1 MGSVCIAFLILVN
14 PFLFG
19 RVFWGSDVITLF
31 FILLSASYLLKKKTC
46 FSLKISPIKLFLLS
60 LVSLYYIS
68 TTIIR
73 LSVSQGFGDLS
84 LHFYQYLSILILLA
98 LRVDHRN
105 LDMFYKGICIA
116 LVWHVWTIIPQLPL
130 NGFLSS
136 KLSSLTAYTL
146 GEYSIG
152 GLSRR
157 ATGFFTAPGY
167 LSLFASSSFACG
179 VLMCMSKINK
189 LNMSILALSCIAGF
203 GSFSRTFM
211 VIFILIAIYIFV
223 VSKFKHKVLYG
234 AILLLLGGYF
244 TSTTIFKDYF
254 GFVGERLTQSTDF
267 SSNDRIAGETG
278 VLMALDAIIQEPF
291 TGSAISPDGGDIK
304 ASVDGKIIRP
314 HFGILA
320 IISFY
325 GIVVSLTLILP
336 MLFALF
342 KSFALLISSDDVEK
356 PVMAAFLAAFLVCI
370 AEPLI
375 DTNLIVV
382 FMVYSL
388 LLSSKFYK
396 NRSFSSD
403 FNH

>member
-1 MGSVCIAFLILVN
+1 MGSVCIAFLFFVN

-19 RVFWGSDVITLF
+19 RVFWGSDLITLA
-31 FILLSASYLLKKKTC
+31 FIFSSGFYLIKKNAC
-46 FSLKISPIKLFLLS
+46 FSQKISPLKLSLLLLLS
-60 LVSLYYIS
+60 LYFIT

-73 LSVSQGFGDLS
+73 LRIGQGFGDLS

-98 LRVDHRN
+98 LRADDRN
-105 LDMFYKGICIA
+105 LEMFYKAICIA
-116 LVWHVWTIIPQLPL
+116 LLWHVWTIIPQLPL
-130 NGFLSS
+130 NSFLSS
-136 KLSSLTAYTL
+136 KLSSLTAYTI

-167 LSLFASSSFACG
+167 LSLFASSSLAIG
-179 VLMCMSKINK
+179 VLLCMSKVNK
-189 LNMSILALSCIAGF
+189 LNISILVLSCIAGF

-211 VIFILIAIYIFV
+211 VIFILIVIYIFL
-223 VSKFKHKVLYG
+223 VSRFKHKVFYG
-234 AILLLLGGYF
+234 AILLLLGSYF

-267 SSNDRIAGETG
+267 SSNDRITGETG
-278 VLMALDAIIQEPF
+278 VLMVLEAIAQKPI
-291 TGSAISPDGGDIK
+291 TGSAISPDGGDIQ
-304 ASVDGKIIRP
+304 ASVDGKVIRP

-325 GIVVSLTLILP
+325 GIVVSLTLVIP

-342 KSFALLISSDDVEK
+342 KSFTILISNKDTKK
-356 PVMAAFLAAFLVCI
+356 PVTAAFLAAFLVCI

-375 DTNLIVV
+375 DTNLTVI
-382 FMVYSL
+382 FMVFSL

>member
-1 MGSVCIAFLILVN
+1 MGGVCIAFLYFTN

-19 RVFWGSDVITLF
+19 RVFWGSDLITLALIF
-31 FILLSASYLLKKKTC
+31 SSALFLLKNNAC
-46 FSLKISPIKLFLLS
+46 FSQKISPLKLSLLLS
-60 LVSLYYIS
+60 LSLYFIT

-73 LSVSQGFGDLS
+73 LRVGQDFGDLS
-84 LHFYQYLSILILLA
+84 LHFYQYLSVLILLA
-98 LRVDHRN
+98 LRIDHRN
-105 LDMFYKGICIA
+105 LEIFYKAICIA
-116 LVWHVWTIIPQLPL
+116 LLWHVWTIIPQLPL

-136 KLSSLTAYTL
+136 KLSSQTAYAV

-167 LSLFASSSFACG
+167 LSLFASSSLAIG
-179 VLMCMSKINK
+179 VLLCISKVNK
-189 LNMSILALSCIAGF
+189 LNTSILILSCMAGF

-211 VIFILIAIYIFV
+211 VIFILLVIYILI
-223 VSKFKHKVLYG
+223 VSRFKHKIFYG
-234 AILLLLGGYF
+234 AILLLLGSYF
-244 TSTTIFKDYF
+244 TSTTIFKDYL
-254 GFVGERLTQSTDF
+254 GFVGERLAQSTDF
-267 SSNDRIAGETG
+267 SSNDRITGDTG
-278 VLMALDAIIQEPF
+278 VLIVLEAIAQNPF
-291 TGSAISPDGGDIK
+291 TGSAIAPDGGDIK
-304 ASVDGKIIRP
+304 ASVDGRIIRP

-325 GIVVSLTLILP
+325 GVVVSLALVIP

-342 KSFALLISSDDVEK
+342 KSFTTFTSNKDIEK
-356 PVMAAFLAAFLVCI
+356 PVTAAFLAAFLVCV

-375 DTNLIVV
+375 DTNLTVI
-382 FMVYSL
+382 FMAFSL
-388 LLSSKFYK
+388 LLSSEFYK